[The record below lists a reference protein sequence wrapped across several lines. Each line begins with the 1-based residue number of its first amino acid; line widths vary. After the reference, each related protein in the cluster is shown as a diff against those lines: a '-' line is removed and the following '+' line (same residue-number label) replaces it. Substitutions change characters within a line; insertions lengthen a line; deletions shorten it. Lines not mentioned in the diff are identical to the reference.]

1 MLEPIKYSA
10 ANLADIILRLREKHG
25 VPESTDKPSSSTGT
39 LKLEGKLVRY
49 TNDDSGFHINYG
61 DWQGNSEDIRLEIWQ
76 RSLNEA
82 GLSQYDIPLEEL
94 TFKTINRRSILEEIR
109 NSKTVFLYGPPG
121 TGKTSIAVALGR
133 QCVLDGNKVIAF
145 RWREFLNKVLDAYSD
160 DSKRVSGIHEEAA
173 EVPILII
180 DEFAT
185 RNNPSPSEKDSAL
198 GILSRREGMGLSTI
212 FTSNIKPESLQY
224 GNAFKSRILAS
235 HYTNFDCEE
244 NYRLLQREANTQL
257 V

>member
-1 MLEPIKYSA
+1 MIEPIKSSA
-10 ANLADIILRLREKHG
+10 TDIADIILRLREKYG
-25 VPESTDKPSSSTGT
+25 VPESKEKVSPPRGT
-39 LKLEGKLVRY
+39 LQIEGKLVRY
-49 TNDDSGFHINYG
+49 TEDDTGFHINYG
-61 DWQGNSEDIRLEIWQ
+61 DWQGNSEDRRLEIWQ

-82 GLSQYDIPLEEL
+82 GLTQYDIPLEEL
-94 TFKTINRRSILEEIR
+94 TFKTINRRAILEEIR

-212 FTSNIKPESLQY
+212 FTSNTKPESLQY

-235 HYTNFDCEE
+235 HHANFDCEE
-244 NYRLLQREANTQL
+244 NYRLLKREANPKL

>member
-1 MLEPIKYSA
+1 MIEPIKNTA
-10 ANLADIILRLREKHG
+10 TDIADTILRLREKHG
-25 VPESTDKPSSSTGT
+25 VPESKEKVSPPRGT

-49 TNDDSGFHINYG
+49 TEDDTGFHINYG

-82 GLSQYDIPLEEL
+82 GLTQYDIPLEEL
-94 TFKTINRRSILEEIR
+94 TFKTINRREILDGIR

-145 RWREFLNKVLDAYSD
+145 RWREFLNRILDAYSD
-160 DSKRVSGIHEEAA
+160 EEAA

-212 FTSNIKPESLQY
+212 FTSNSKPESLQY

-244 NYRLLQREANTQL
+244 NYRLLKREVNTKL